1 MIDLDKLITIDPSS
15 PNIKELIPKEKG
27 IYFWFD
33 KTTDE
38 LMYIGTG
45 SGVKGLYNRII
56 GQHLNPKYIE
66 YRAKVHNKEKDKFQL
81 ENPIIRERDG
91 APGIDQSAF
100 RKNIGRTFKIK
111 PGIHTVNYIKENLVL
126 KYKLIDGREELMILE
141 KKLILKLKPK
151 LNISHKYKISNKL
164 Y

>member
-1 MIDLDKLITIDPSS
+1 MIDIDKLTTLDPSN
-15 PNIKELIPKEKG
+15 PKIKDLIPKKIG
-27 IYFWFD
+27 IYFWLD
-33 KTTDE
+33 KRTSE

-66 YRAKVHNKEKDKFQL
+66 YRVKVHNQEKDAFQL
-81 ENPIIRERDG
+81 ENPVIRKRDG

-100 RKNIGRTFKIK
+100 RKNIGRTFEIK
-111 PGIHTVNYIKENLVL
+111 PGIHTVNYIKDNLIL
-126 KYKLIDGREELMILE
+126 KYKLIEDKEELMIIE
-141 KKLILKLKPK
+141 KRLILELKPK
-151 LNISHKYKISNKL
+151 LNISHKYKISNRI